1 MLVTAT
7 VIILAAGMGSVSSC
21 PHFCK
26 CLWRAS
32 KITVDCAGKRNTV
45 LF

>member
-1 MLVTAT
+1 MIIMT
-7 VIILAAGMGSVSSC
+7 VIILAAGTGTVSSC

-32 KITVDCAGKRNTV
+32 KITVDCAGKRNSV
-45 LF
+45 SLI